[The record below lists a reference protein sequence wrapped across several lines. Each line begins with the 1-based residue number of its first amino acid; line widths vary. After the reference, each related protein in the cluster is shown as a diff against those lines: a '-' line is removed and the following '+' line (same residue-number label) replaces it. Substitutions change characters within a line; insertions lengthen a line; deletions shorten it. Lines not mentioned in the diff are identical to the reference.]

1 MDAEIIYD
9 NGERFKLSDLSVKV
23 IDFKVSSMS
32 KQSVYEDIEGANRVD
47 YGAEYKH
54 RTISIPFVMT
64 AYDLHDFAHLRN
76 EIFAKVDSLES
87 LYIREMRRPKR
98 EQYTFVDFNE
108 KPKYIEG
115 TDNQYVDGKQ
125 YRVRLRDVI
134 EIEQR
139 GVKGDGV
146 LVFETTESPYA
157 QSVYTTLELH
167 DSGYSAT
174 AEKYGLVDN
183 IDDEKVKYRFT
194 PDLVHTELT
203 SNLFEQGSIFST
215 NGQNADSNTQF
226 RRLKNHYSVTEG
238 QNYQLNLSGTGGTI
252 NYIRIFHYDA
262 SGNHISNE
270 RSLDVY
276 GNGDTSL
283 SFVALGTSIRLLIYA
298 NGSAQVNVG
307 GIGTLTKIS
316 LSSVSSKSEF
326 NVYNAGNVTVEPESS
341 QLYIQMNNVTSDGN
355 LKMTNKTTGETFE
368 YYRSVNRRH
377 IALNGMVMT
386 ENGSNQF
393 RNSNRRFISLAP
405 GDNEIEITSGTFDEI
420 NFDFKYL
427 YK

>member
-23 IDFKVSSMS
+23 IDFKVSSMA

-108 KPKYIEG
+108 KPKYIVG

-134 EIEQR
+134 EIDQR

-157 QSVYTTLELH
+157 QSVYTTLDLH

-183 IDDEKVKYRFT
+183 IDDEKVKYRFKNDT
-194 PDLVHTELT
+194 QTIAVSGWNDGGISPSNGEVNDSNINNIYSNEITVAPGMVIAFEEL
-203 SNLFEQGSIFST
+203 SNHPNINFWRAFEYNGSTFIRVIQGSPGTNTVSFTATGNRIRFST
-215 NGQNADSNTQF
+215 
-226 RRLKNHYSVTEG
+226 SVHP
-238 QNYQLNLSGTGGTI
+238 NMPV
-252 NYIRIFHYDA
+252 RA
-262 SGNHISNE
+262 
-270 RSLDVY
+270 
-276 GNGDTSL
+276 
-283 SFVALGTSIRLLIYA
+283 
-298 NGSAQVNVG
+298 VNVG
-307 GIGTLTKIS
+307 VDVSPQVGNRLTTTNFK
-316 LSSVSSKSEF
+316 
-326 NVYNAGNVTVEPESS
+326 VYNAGNVTVEPESMM
-341 QLYIQMNNVTSDGN
+341 LNIELKGATSSGN
-355 LKMTNKTTGETFE
+355 LSLKNITTGEEFKLNKDI
-368 YYRSVNRRH
+368 SNRNVKLEG
-377 IALNGMVMT
+377 INVT
-386 ENGSNQF
+386 ENGINVF
-393 RNSNRRFISLAP
+393 RDTNRRFISLAP
-405 GDNEIEITSGTFDEI
+405 GDNLFEVSGATFNEIRF
-420 NFDFKYL
+420 NFKYL

>member
-23 IDFKVSSMS
+23 IDFKVSSMV
-32 KQSVYEDIEGANRVD
+32 KQSVYEDIEGATRVD

-87 LYIREMRRPKR
+87 FYIREMRRPIKR
-98 EQYTFVDFNE
+98 QYEFVNFNE
-108 KPKYIEG
+108 KPKEREG
-115 TDNQYVDGKQ
+115 TDDQYVDGKQ
-125 YRVRLRDVI
+125 YRVRLVNVI

-183 IDDEKVKYRFT
+183 IDDEKVKYRFEPERT
-194 PDLVHTELT
+194 TSQTIDLGWSIGSYNLT
-203 SNLFEQGSIFST
+203 TGE
-215 NGQNADSNTQF
+215 SNTDSRYMKTTMPF
-226 RRLKNHYSVTEG
+226 TSHPGGIYTIRDL
-238 QNYQLNLSGTGGTI
+238 GTQEVNVWIWIFEYNAEMEFIGSTGFGTVSPTI
-252 NYIRIFHYDA
+252 PR
-262 SGNHISNE
+262 
-270 RSLDVY
+270 
-276 GNGDTSL
+276 
-283 SFVALGTSIRLLIYA
+283 SFVAQGNYIYISVQPNA
-298 NGSAQVNVG
+298 GQAPNLNYIGNQIIPVLEHTRENV
-307 GIGTLTKIS
+307 TFS
-316 LSSVSSKSEF
+316 
-326 NVYNAGNVTVEPESS
+326 VYNAGNVTIEPESMMLNIFAS
-341 QLYIQMNNVTSDGN
+341 SVHSSGN
-355 LKMTNKTTGETFE
+355 FTIRNKTTDEEIVLHRESNGSHF
-368 YYRSVNRRH
+368 VV
-377 IALNGMVMT
+377 NGMLIRLGGIP
-386 ENGSNQF
+386 NIF
-393 RNSNRRFISLAP
+393 RDTNRRFISLAP
-405 GDNEIEITSGTFDEI
+405 GDNEFEISNGTFEEI
-420 NFDFKYL
+420 RFDFKYL